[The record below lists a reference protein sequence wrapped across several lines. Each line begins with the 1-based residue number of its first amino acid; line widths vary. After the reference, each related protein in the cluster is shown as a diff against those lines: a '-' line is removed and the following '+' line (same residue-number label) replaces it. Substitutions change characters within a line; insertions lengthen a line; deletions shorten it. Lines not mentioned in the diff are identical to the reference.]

1 MPAKYLDVV
10 LDGRV
15 IGGATINECNEIVKE
30 MRRLKVIG
38 GIEKTTEVALFPP
51 IQMGPFPGLF
61 VGTGMCR
68 FIRPVQHRD
77 TGMVEY
83 LGPMEQPF
91 LSIACMPE
99 DIREETTHVEL
110 DPNNLFSLIAS
121 CTPFSDY
128 NQSPRNMYQC
138 QMGKQTMGSP
148 AHSLPH
154 RTDNKL
160 YRIQNP
166 QAPLVQ
172 TARHGEFKMDD
183 YPNGTNAV
191 VAVLSYTG
199 FDMEDAMILNKS
211 SYERGFGHAS
221 VYKTKI
227 VDLKEEAERM
237 GSKEARLR
245 FSNQKLAPPRPNR
258 DGTPGETVID
268 GSLGPDGLPHV
279 GQWVEEGDALYSYV
293 DELTGKEKVRIGNY
307 LSCAGATR
315 CREHKK
321 HRIRS
326 FHSQQFQPINATLV
340 AGWEAQGDGKGL
352 RPERQAAGCR
362 ERVYKGRKGEEGGSA
377 EAECYLKNSE
387 EPCDWRQVQ

>member
-1 MPAKYLDVV
+1 MKQRAY
-10 LDGRV
+10 
-15 IGGATINECNEIVKE
+15 
-30 MRRLKVIG
+30 RLNNFLL
-38 GIEKTTEVALFPP
+38 A
-51 IQMGPFPGLF
+51 
-61 VGTGMCR
+61 R
-68 FIRPVQHRD
+68 FAHCSSQ
-77 TGMVEY
+77 T
-83 LGPMEQPF
+83 
-91 LSIACMPE
+91 S
-99 DIREETTHVEL
+99 HVEL

-172 TARHGEFKMDD
+172 TSRHGEFKMDD

-227 VDLKEEAERM
+227 VDLKDEAERT
-237 GSKEARLR
+237 GSKVRL
-245 FSNQKLAPPRPNR
+245 
-258 DGTPGETVID
+258 GE
-268 GSLGPDGLPHV
+268 
-279 GQWVEEGDALYSYV
+279 
-293 DELTGKEKVRIGNY
+293 N
-307 LSCAGATR
+307 
-315 CREHKK
+315 
-321 HRIRS
+321 
-326 FHSQQFQPINATLV
+326 
-340 AGWEAQGDGKGL
+340 
-352 RPERQAAGCR
+352 
-362 ERVYKGRKGEEGGSA
+362 
-377 EAECYLKNSE
+377 
-387 EPCDWRQVQ
+387 